1 MSAIKVSQS
10 DHILSIL
17 KLGRSITPAEAYTL
31 CGTLA
36 LHSRIAELRE
46 RGHDI
51 RCELVRTA
59 GGKTVGSYTLRGQLE
74 LAA

>member
-1 MSAIKVSQS
+1 MTQCEHVLA
-10 DHILSIL
+10 IL

-36 LHSRIAELRE
+36 LHSRIAELRS

-74 LAA
+74 IAA